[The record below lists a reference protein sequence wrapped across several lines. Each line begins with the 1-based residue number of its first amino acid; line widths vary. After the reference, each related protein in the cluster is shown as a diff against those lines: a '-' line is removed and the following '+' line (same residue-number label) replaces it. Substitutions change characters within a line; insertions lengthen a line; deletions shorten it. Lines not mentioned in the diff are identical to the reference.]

1 MGPVR
6 VKVYGLFPRTRRRYV
21 TEAFVGGL
29 LLLAALVAWW
39 LGWPELEA
47 RLKRLPQVRGVVAT
61 EAVLANVPWMV
72 LAAAVLKSIE
82 LIVVLRRFTRK
93 EALQNVRGPQP
104 QPPTRETL
112 SMPSSAYAPTRED
125 KFAFGVWCL
134 QNRGRDPF
142 GDQTR
147 PELPALE
154 CIRGLAQ
161 RNCYGFEFHD
171 NDVIPFGA
179 SASQR
184 DQILRDLKKAIGDWG
199 IRPTMATTNTFY
211 HPVFKD
217 GAFTSTDPA
226 VRLYSTQ
233 KVMRAIDVAAELG
246 TQVFV
251 FWGGREGV
259 EVDASKDP
267 VEATKWFREALNF
280 LCNYVLSQG
289 YDLKFSIE
297 PKPNEPRGDLYLPT
311 VGSVLAFIATLD
323 HPEMCGINPET
334 AHIKMAGLNPYH
346 EFAQALDAGKL
357 LDVHLNGQKPLRF
370 DQDLS
375 FGSDDL
381 KDAFFTTKLLLDHQ
395 YAGTVGFDA
404 HPYRSEADPW
414 DFVDRNMRTYKIMKE
429 KVRQFNENREIQDLL
444 KEVHGANANLRG
456 FTAKY
461 SKEAA
466 QKLKEMPLDPDAL
479 AKRKLPYERLDQLL
493 TELLLGVL

>member
-1 MGPVR
+1 
-6 VKVYGLFPRTRRRYV
+6 
-21 TEAFVGGL
+21 
-29 LLLAALVAWW
+29 
-39 LGWPELEA
+39 
-47 RLKRLPQVRGVVAT
+47 
-61 EAVLANVPWMV
+61 
-72 LAAAVLKSIE
+72 
-82 LIVVLRRFTRK
+82 
-93 EALQNVRGPQP
+93 
-104 QPPTRETL
+104 
-112 SMPSSAYAPTRED
+112 MPSHNYAPTKED
-125 KFAFGVWCL
+125 KFAFGIWCL

-154 CIRGLAQ
+154 CIKGLAQ

-171 NDVIPFGA
+171 NDIIPFGA

-184 DQILRDLKKAIGDWG
+184 DQIIKDVKRAISDWDIKA
-199 IRPTMATTNTFY
+199 TMATTNLFY

-226 VRLYSTQ
+226 IRAYATQ
-233 KVMRAIDVAAELG
+233 KVMNAVDIAAELG

-267 VEATKWFREALNF
+267 IHAGSWFRDSLNF
-280 LCNYVLSQG
+280 LCEYVLAND
-289 YDLKFSIE
+289 YDIKFSLE

-311 VGSVLAFIATLD
+311 VGSMLAFIATLD
-323 HPEMCGINPET
+323 HPDMVGVNPET

-381 KDAFFTTKLLLDHQ
+381 KEAFFTAKLLMDHK
-395 YAGTVGFDA
+395 YGGTIGFDA

-414 DFVDRNMRTYKIMKE
+414 DFVDRNMRTYIIMKE
-429 KVRQFNENREIQDLL
+429 KVHLFNENKEIQGLI
-444 KEVHGANANLRG
+444 KEIHGANPTHKGLM
-456 FTAKY
+456 AKF
-461 SKEAA
+461 SKEGAK
-466 QKLKEMPLDPDAL
+466 KLKNMTFDVNAL
-479 AKRKLPYERLDQLL
+479 AARKLPYERLDQLV
-493 TELLLGVL
+493 TELILGVL

>member
-1 MGPVR
+1 
-6 VKVYGLFPRTRRRYV
+6 
-21 TEAFVGGL
+21 
-29 LLLAALVAWW
+29 
-39 LGWPELEA
+39 
-47 RLKRLPQVRGVVAT
+47 
-61 EAVLANVPWMV
+61 
-72 LAAAVLKSIE
+72 
-82 LIVVLRRFTRK
+82 
-93 EALQNVRGPQP
+93 
-104 QPPTRETL
+104 
-112 SMPSSAYAPTRED
+112 MPSHSFAPTKED

-171 NDVIPFGA
+171 NDIIPFTA
-179 SASQR
+179 SAAQR
-184 DQILRDLKKAIGDWG
+184 DQIVKDIKKASADWG
-199 IRPTMATTNTFY
+199 IRATMATTNTFY

-217 GAFTSTDPA
+217 GTFTSNDPA
-226 VRLYSTQ
+226 VRAYATQ
-233 KVMRAIDVAAELG
+233 KVMNAIDVGAELG
-246 TQVFV
+246 AQVFV

-259 EVDASKDP
+259 EVDASKCPID
-267 VEATKWFREALNF
+267 AAKWFRESLNF

-289 YDLKFSIE
+289 YEMKFSIE

-311 VGSVLAFIATLD
+311 VGSVLAFIGTLD

-346 EFAQALDAGKL
+346 EFAQALDSGKL

-381 KDAFFTTKLLLDHQ
+381 KEAFFTTKLLVDHK
-395 YAGTVGFDA
+395 YGGTIGFDA
-404 HPYRSEADPW
+404 HPYRSESDPW
-414 DFVDRNMRTYKIMKE
+414 DFVDRNMRTYKIMQE
-429 KVRQFNENREIQDLL
+429 KVKLFNQNKEIQDIL
-444 KEVHGANANLRG
+444 KEIHGSNPSLRG
-456 FTAKY
+456 VTATY
-461 SKEAA
+461 SKDAA
-466 QKLKEMPLDPDAL
+466 QKLKAMAFDPAAL
-479 AKRKLPYERLDQLL
+479 ASRKLPYERLDQLT

>member
-1 MGPVR
+1 
-6 VKVYGLFPRTRRRYV
+6 
-21 TEAFVGGL
+21 
-29 LLLAALVAWW
+29 
-39 LGWPELEA
+39 
-47 RLKRLPQVRGVVAT
+47 
-61 EAVLANVPWMV
+61 
-72 LAAAVLKSIE
+72 
-82 LIVVLRRFTRK
+82 
-93 EALQNVRGPQP
+93 
-104 QPPTRETL
+104 
-112 SMPSSAYAPTRED
+112 MPSNFYAPTRED

-147 PELPALE
+147 PELSALD
-154 CIRGLAQ
+154 CIKGLAQ

-171 NDVIPFGA
+171 NDLVPFGA
-179 SASQR
+179 SAGQR
-184 DQILRDLKKAIGDWG
+184 DAILRDLKKALPDWG
-199 IRPTMATTNTFY
+199 IKPTMATTNLFY

-226 VRLYSTQ
+226 IRAFATQ
-233 KVMRAIDVAAELG
+233 KVLSAVDVAAELG

-251 FWGGREGV
+251 FWGGREGA
-259 EVDASKDP
+259 EVDAAKDP

-280 LCNYVLSQG
+280 ICEYTIAND
-289 YDLKFSIE
+289 YDIKFSIE

-323 HPEMCGINPET
+323 HPDMCGINPET

-346 EFAQALDAGKL
+346 EFAQALESGKL

-381 KDAFFTTKLLLDHQ
+381 KEAFYTTKLFMDHR
-395 YAGTVGFDA
+395 YEGTIGFDA

-414 DFVDRNMRTYKIMKE
+414 DFVDRNMRTYKIMQE
-429 KVRQFNENREIQDLL
+429 KVKQFSANKEIQDIL
-444 KEVHGANANLRG
+444 KEIHGVNPNLRG
-456 FTAKY
+456 FMSRFTKDQAKTL
-461 SKEAA
+461 SEMTFDADKLAA
-466 QKLKEMPLDPDAL
+466 
-479 AKRKLPYERLDQLL
+479 RRLPYERLDQLV

>member
-1 MGPVR
+1 M
-6 VKVYGLFPRTRRRYV
+6 
-21 TEAFVGGL
+21 
-29 LLLAALVAWW
+29 
-39 LGWPELEA
+39 
-47 RLKRLPQVRGVVAT
+47 
-61 EAVLANVPWMV
+61 
-72 LAAAVLKSIE
+72 
-82 LIVVLRRFTRK
+82 
-93 EALQNVRGPQP
+93 
-104 QPPTRETL
+104 PPL
-112 SMPSSAYAPTRED
+112 NFAPTRDD
-125 KFAFGVWCL
+125 KFAFGIWCL

-154 CIRGLAQ
+154 CIKGLVK

-171 NDVIPFGA
+171 NDVLPFDADA
-179 SASQR
+179 SRRAA
-184 DQILRDLKKAIGDWG
+184 ILRDVKKLMADTG
-199 IRPTMATTNTFY
+199 IKATMATTNTFY

-226 VRLYSTQ
+226 VRLYTTQ
-233 KVMRAIDVAAELG
+233 KVMNAIDVAADLG

-267 VEATKWFREALNF
+267 VEATKWFREAINF

-323 HPEMCGINPET
+323 HPEMVGINPET

-346 EFAQALDAGKL
+346 EFGQALDAGKL

-381 KDAFFTTKLLLDHQ
+381 KEAFFTTKLLVDHG
-395 YAGTVGFDA
+395 YAGTIGFDA

-429 KVRQFNENREIQDLL
+429 KVRQFTEDKEIQGLL
-444 KEVHGANANLRG
+444 TEIHGANAEMQGLMAN
-456 FTAKY
+456 Y
-461 SKEAA
+461 SKDAA
-466 QKLKEMPLDPDAL
+466 QKLRAMRFNPEAL
-479 AKRKLPYERLDQLL
+479 ASRKLPYERLDQLV
-493 TELLLGVL
+493 TEVLLGVR

>member
-1 MGPVR
+1 
-6 VKVYGLFPRTRRRYV
+6 
-21 TEAFVGGL
+21 
-29 LLLAALVAWW
+29 
-39 LGWPELEA
+39 
-47 RLKRLPQVRGVVAT
+47 
-61 EAVLANVPWMV
+61 
-72 LAAAVLKSIE
+72 
-82 LIVVLRRFTRK
+82 
-93 EALQNVRGPQP
+93 
-104 QPPTRETL
+104 
-112 SMPSSAYAPTRED
+112 MPSPDFAPTKQD
-125 KFAFGVWCL
+125 KFAFGIWCL

-147 PELPALE
+147 PELSALE

-161 RNCYGFEFHD
+161 RNCFGFEFHD

-179 SASQR
+179 SASER
-184 DQILRDLKKAIGDWG
+184 DQVLKNLKKALSDWG
-199 IRPTMATTNTFY
+199 IKATMATTNLFY
-211 HPVFKD
+211 HPIFKD

-226 VRLYSTQ
+226 LRAFTTQ
-233 KVMRAIDVAAELG
+233 KVMNALDVAAELG

-251 FWGGREGV
+251 FWGGREGT

-267 VEATKWFREALNF
+267 VDASKWFREALNF
-280 LCNYVLSQG
+280 LCEYVIANNY
-289 YDLKFSIE
+289 DIKFSIE

-395 YAGTVGFDA
+395 YGGTIGFDA

-414 DFVDRNMRTYKIMKE
+414 DFVDRNMRTFKIMKA
-429 KVRQFNENREIQDLL
+429 KVRQFNENKEIQNLL
-444 KEVHGANANLRG
+444 KEIHGANPG
-456 FTAKY
+456 HKDMMAKY
-461 SKEAA
+461 SKEQAK
-466 QKLKEMPLDPDAL
+466 KLKEMSFDVAAL
-479 AKRKLPYERLDQLL
+479 TARKLPYERLDQLV

>member
-1 MGPVR
+1 MASQT
-6 VKVYGLFPRTRRRYV
+6 F
-21 TEAFVGGL
+21 
-29 LLLAALVAWW
+29 
-39 LGWPELEA
+39 
-47 RLKRLPQVRGVVAT
+47 
-61 EAVLANVPWMV
+61 
-72 LAAAVLKSIE
+72 
-82 LIVVLRRFTRK
+82 
-93 EALQNVRGPQP
+93 
-104 QPPTRETL
+104 
-112 SMPSSAYAPTRED
+112 APTRED
-125 KFAFGVWCL
+125 KFAFGIWCL

-154 CIRGLAQ
+154 CIKGLAQ

-171 NDVIPFGA
+171 NDIIPFGA
-179 SASQR
+179 SAAQR
-184 DQILRDLKKAIGDWG
+184 DSILRDVQKLMADTGIKA
-199 IRPTMATTNTFY
+199 TMATTNLFY

-226 VRLYSTQ
+226 IRLMATQ
-233 KVMRAIDVAAELG
+233 KVMNCLDIAAQFG

-259 EVDASKDP
+259 EVDSSKDP
-267 VEATKWFREALNF
+267 IDASKWFRDSLNF

-289 YDLKFSIE
+289 YDIKFSIE
-297 PKPNEPRGDLYLPT
+297 PKPNEPRGDLFLPT
-311 VGSVLAFIATLD
+311 VGSVLAFIATVD

-381 KDAFFTTKLLLDHQ
+381 KEAFFTAKLLLDHK
-395 YAGTVGFDA
+395 YAGTIGFDA
-404 HPYRSEADPW
+404 HPYRTEADPW
-414 DFVDRNMRTYKIMKE
+414 DFVERNMRTFKIMKD
-429 KVRQFNENREIQDLL
+429 KVRQYNENKEIQALL
-444 KEVHGANANLRG
+444 KEIHGANSDLRS
-456 FTAKY
+456 FVARY

-466 QKLKEMPLDPDAL
+466 QKLKAMTFDANAL
-479 AKRKLPYERLDQLL
+479 ASRRLPYERLDQLV

>member
-1 MGPVR
+1 
-6 VKVYGLFPRTRRRYV
+6 
-21 TEAFVGGL
+21 
-29 LLLAALVAWW
+29 
-39 LGWPELEA
+39 
-47 RLKRLPQVRGVVAT
+47 
-61 EAVLANVPWMV
+61 
-72 LAAAVLKSIE
+72 
-82 LIVVLRRFTRK
+82 
-93 EALQNVRGPQP
+93 
-104 QPPTRETL
+104 
-112 SMPSSAYAPTRED
+112 MPSPRYAPTRED
-125 KFAFGVWCL
+125 KFAFGIWCL

-147 PELPALE
+147 PEVTAVE
-154 CIRGLAQ
+154 AIKGLAQ
-161 RNCYGFEFHD
+161 RQCYGFEFHD
-171 NDVIPFGA
+171 NDVLPFAA

-184 DQILRDLKKAIGDWG
+184 DAILRDVKKVMADTG
-199 IRPTMATTNTFY
+199 IKATMATTNNFY

-226 VRLYSTQ
+226 IRLFATQ
-233 KVMRAIDVAAELG
+233 KVMHALDVAADLG
-246 TQVFV
+246 AQVFV

-267 VEATKWFREALNF
+267 VDATRWFRDSINF

-289 YDLKFSIE
+289 YDIKFSIE

-311 VGSVLAFIATLD
+311 VGSVLAFIATVD

-346 EFAQALDAGKL
+346 EFAQALESGKL

-381 KDAFFTTKLLLDHQ
+381 KEAFFTTKLLTDHK
-395 YAGTVGFDA
+395 YEGTIGFDA

-414 DFVDRNMRTYKIMKE
+414 DFVERNMRTYKIMKE
-429 KVRQFNENREIQDLL
+429 KVRKYNENKEIQDLL
-444 KEVHGANANLRG
+444 KEIHGANPHLRG
-456 FTAKY
+456 LTTKY
-461 SKEAA
+461 SKEAV
-466 QKLKEMPLDPDAL
+466 QQLKSMSFDLAAL
-479 AKRKLPYERLDQLL
+479 ASRKLPYERLDQLV

>member
-1 MGPVR
+1 
-6 VKVYGLFPRTRRRYV
+6 
-21 TEAFVGGL
+21 
-29 LLLAALVAWW
+29 
-39 LGWPELEA
+39 
-47 RLKRLPQVRGVVAT
+47 
-61 EAVLANVPWMV
+61 
-72 LAAAVLKSIE
+72 
-82 LIVVLRRFTRK
+82 
-93 EALQNVRGPQP
+93 
-104 QPPTRETL
+104 
-112 SMPSSAYAPTRED
+112 MPSHFYAPTKED
-125 KFAFGVWCL
+125 KFAFGIWCL

-142 GDQTR
+142 GDVTR
-147 PELPALE
+147 PELSAME

-171 NDVIPFGA
+171 NDIIPFGA
-179 SASQR
+179 SAQER
-184 DQILRDLKKAIGDWG
+184 DRIIRELKKALSDWG
-199 IRPTMATTNTFY
+199 IKATMATTNLFF

-226 VRLYSTQ
+226 IRAFATQ
-233 KVMRAIDVAAELG
+233 KVMSAVDVAAELG

-267 VEATKWFREALNF
+267 VDAAAWFREAMNF
-280 LCNYVLSQG
+280 LCEYVISND
-289 YDLKFSIE
+289 YDIKFSIE

-311 VGSVLAFIATLD
+311 VGSVLAFIGTLD
-323 HPEMCGINPET
+323 HPDMCGINPET

-381 KDAFFTTKLLLDHQ
+381 KEAFFTTKLLVDHA

-404 HPYRSEADPW
+404 HPYRTESAPW
-414 DFVDRNMRTYKIMKE
+414 DFVERNMRTYKIMKE
-429 KVRQFNENREIQDLL
+429 KVRIFKENKEIQDLL
-444 KEVHGANANLRG
+444 TEIHGANPQLRG
-456 FTAKY
+456 AMAKFTKADATLLKQMTFDP
-461 SKEAA
+461 AA
-466 QKLKEMPLDPDAL
+466 LTS
-479 AKRKLPYERLDQLL
+479 RKLPYERLDQLV

>member
-1 MGPVR
+1 
-6 VKVYGLFPRTRRRYV
+6 
-21 TEAFVGGL
+21 
-29 LLLAALVAWW
+29 
-39 LGWPELEA
+39 
-47 RLKRLPQVRGVVAT
+47 
-61 EAVLANVPWMV
+61 
-72 LAAAVLKSIE
+72 
-82 LIVVLRRFTRK
+82 
-93 EALQNVRGPQP
+93 
-104 QPPTRETL
+104 
-112 SMPSSAYAPTRED
+112 MPSHSYAPVKQD
-125 KFAFGVWCL
+125 KFAFGIWCL

-147 PELPALE
+147 PELSALE

-171 NDVIPFGA
+171 NDLIPFGA
-179 SASQR
+179 AASQR
-184 DQILRDLKKAIGDWG
+184 AQVLRDVKKAMGDG
-199 IRPTMATTNTFY
+199 DIKATMATTNLFY

-226 VRLYSTQ
+226 VRAFATQ
-233 KVMRAIDVAAELG
+233 KVLNALDVAAELG
-246 TQVFV
+246 ARVFV
-251 FWGGREGV
+251 FWGGREGT

-267 VEATKWFREALNF
+267 VEAAKWFREAINF
-280 LCNYVLSQG
+280 LCEYVLAND
-289 YDLKFSIE
+289 YDIKFSIE

-311 VGSVLAFIATLD
+311 VGSVLAFIATVD

-381 KDAFFTTKLLLDHQ
+381 KDAFFTTKLLLDHG
-395 YAGTVGFDA
+395 YGGTIGFDA

-414 DFVDRNMRTYKIMKE
+414 DFVDRNMRTYKIMQA
-429 KVRQFNENREIQDLL
+429 KVRQYNENHEIQDLL
-444 KEVHGANANLRG
+444 KEVHGANPGLRG
-456 FTAKY
+456 VTAQF
-461 SKEAA
+461 SKDQAK
-466 QKLKEMPLDPDAL
+466 KLKEMTFDPAAL
-479 AKRKLPYERLDQLL
+479 AARRLPYERLDQLV

>member
-1 MGPVR
+1 
-6 VKVYGLFPRTRRRYV
+6 
-21 TEAFVGGL
+21 
-29 LLLAALVAWW
+29 
-39 LGWPELEA
+39 
-47 RLKRLPQVRGVVAT
+47 
-61 EAVLANVPWMV
+61 
-72 LAAAVLKSIE
+72 
-82 LIVVLRRFTRK
+82 
-93 EALQNVRGPQP
+93 
-104 QPPTRETL
+104 
-112 SMPSSAYAPTRED
+112 MPSHFYAPTKQD
-125 KFAFGVWCL
+125 KFAFGIWCL

-147 PELPALE
+147 PELSAME

-171 NDVIPFGA
+171 NDIIPFGA
-179 SASQR
+179 SSRER
-184 DQILRDLKKAIGDWG
+184 DQTLRDLEKALADWD
-199 IRPTMATTNTFY
+199 IKATMATTNLFY

-226 VRLYSTQ
+226 IRAFATQ
-233 KVMRAIDVAAELG
+233 KVLNALDIAAELD
-246 TQVFV
+246 THVFV

-267 VEATKWFREALNF
+267 VEAAKWFREALNF
-280 LCNYVLSQG
+280 LCEYVLAND
-289 YDLKFSIE
+289 YDIKFSIE

-311 VGSVLAFIATLD
+311 VGSVLAFITTLD
-323 HPEMCGINPET
+323 HPDMCGINPEV

-381 KDAFFTTKLLLDHQ
+381 KEAFFTTKLLVDHG
-395 YAGTVGFDA
+395 YEGTIGFDA

-429 KVRQFNENREIQDLL
+429 KVRLFKENREIQDLVA
-444 KEVHGANANLRG
+444 EIHGANSQFRDCM
-456 FTAKY
+456 AKF
-461 SKEAA
+461 SKADA
-466 QKLKEMPLDPDAL
+466 QKLKEMTFDVSAL
-479 AKRKLPYERLDQLL
+479 TSRKLPYERLDQLV

>member
-1 MGPVR
+1 
-6 VKVYGLFPRTRRRYV
+6 
-21 TEAFVGGL
+21 
-29 LLLAALVAWW
+29 
-39 LGWPELEA
+39 
-47 RLKRLPQVRGVVAT
+47 
-61 EAVLANVPWMV
+61 
-72 LAAAVLKSIE
+72 
-82 LIVVLRRFTRK
+82 
-93 EALQNVRGPQP
+93 
-104 QPPTRETL
+104 
-112 SMPSSAYAPTRED
+112 MPSSAFAPTKED
-125 KFAFGVWCL
+125 KFAFGIWCL

-147 PELPALE
+147 PEISAMD

-184 DQILRDLKKAIGDWG
+184 DQILNDLKKALGDWG
-199 IRPTMATTNTFY
+199 IKATMATTNLFY

-226 VRLYSTQ
+226 IRAFATQ
-233 KVMRAIDVAAELG
+233 KVMLALDVAAELG
-246 TQVFV
+246 TEVFV

-267 VEATKWFREALNF
+267 VEAGRWFRDSLNF
-280 LCNYVLSQG
+280 LCEYVLANN
-289 YDLKFSIE
+289 YNIKFSIE

-311 VGSVLAFIATLD
+311 VGSVLAFITTLD
-323 HPEMCGINPET
+323 HPDMCGINPET

-381 KDAFFTTKLLLDHQ
+381 KEAFFTTKLLLDHEYQ
-395 YAGTVGFDA
+395 GTIGFDA

-414 DFVDRNMRTYKIMKE
+414 DFVDRNMRTFKIMKA
-429 KVRQFNENREIQDLL
+429 KVQLFNVNQEIQGLL
-444 KEVHGANANLRG
+444 KEIHGANPGLKG
-456 FTAKY
+456 MMAKY
-461 SKEAA
+461 SRDQAK
-466 QKLKEMPLDPDAL
+466 KLKDLSFDVGAL
-479 AKRKLPYERLDQLL
+479 AGRRLPYERLDQLV

>member
-1 MGPVR
+1 M
-6 VKVYGLFPRTRRRYV
+6 
-21 TEAFVGGL
+21 
-29 LLLAALVAWW
+29 
-39 LGWPELEA
+39 
-47 RLKRLPQVRGVVAT
+47 
-61 EAVLANVPWMV
+61 
-72 LAAAVLKSIE
+72 SS
-82 LIVVLRRFTRK
+82 
-93 EALQNVRGPQP
+93 QN
-104 QPPTRETL
+104 
-112 SMPSSAYAPTRED
+112 YAPTRED
-125 KFAFGVWCL
+125 KFAFGIWCL

-147 PELPALE
+147 PELSAVD
-154 CIRGLAQ
+154 CIKGLAK

-171 NDVIPFGA
+171 NDVFPFDA
-179 SASQR
+179 SSSKR
-184 DQILRDLKKAIGDWG
+184 DAILKDVKAVMADTG
-199 IRPTMATTNTFY
+199 IKATMATTNTFY

-226 VRLYSTQ
+226 VRLYTTQ

-267 VEATKWFREALNF
+267 VEATKWFREAINF

-323 HPEMCGINPET
+323 HSEMVGINPET

-346 EFAQALDAGKL
+346 EFGQALDSGKL

-381 KDAFFTTKLLLDHQ
+381 KEAFFTAKLLVDHA

-414 DFVDRNMRTYKIMKE
+414 DFVERNVRTYKIMKE
-429 KVRQFNENREIQDLL
+429 KVQKFNEDKEIQALL
-444 KEVHGANANLRG
+444 KEIHGTNPGLKG
-456 FTAKY
+456 FMVRY

-466 QKLKEMPLDPDAL
+466 SKLKTMSFDPDAL
-479 AKRKLPYERLDQLL
+479 AARKLPYEKLDQLV
-493 TELLLGVL
+493 TELLLGVR

>member
-1 MGPVR
+1 
-6 VKVYGLFPRTRRRYV
+6 
-21 TEAFVGGL
+21 
-29 LLLAALVAWW
+29 
-39 LGWPELEA
+39 
-47 RLKRLPQVRGVVAT
+47 
-61 EAVLANVPWMV
+61 
-72 LAAAVLKSIE
+72 
-82 LIVVLRRFTRK
+82 
-93 EALQNVRGPQP
+93 
-104 QPPTRETL
+104 
-112 SMPSSAYAPTRED
+112 MPSPAFAPTKQD
-125 KFAFGVWCL
+125 KFAFGIWCL

-147 PELPALE
+147 PELSALE

-179 SASQR
+179 SASER
-184 DQILRDLKKAIGDWG
+184 DQVLKNLKKALSDWG
-199 IRPTMATTNTFY
+199 IKATMATTNLFY
-211 HPVFKD
+211 HPIFKD

-226 VRLYSTQ
+226 LRAFTTQ
-233 KVMRAIDVAAELG
+233 KVMNALDVAAELG

-251 FWGGREGV
+251 FWGGREGT

-267 VEATKWFREALNF
+267 VDASKWFREALNF
-280 LCNYVLSQG
+280 LCEYVIANNY
-289 YDLKFSIE
+289 DIKFSIE

-395 YAGTVGFDA
+395 YEGTIGFDA

-414 DFVDRNMRTYKIMKE
+414 DFVDRNMRTFKIMKA
-429 KVRQFNENREIQDLL
+429 KVRQFNENKEIQNLL
-444 KEVHGANANLRG
+444 KEIHGANPG
-456 FTAKY
+456 HKDMMAKY
-461 SKEAA
+461 SKEQAK
-466 QKLKEMPLDPDAL
+466 KLKEMSFDVAAL
-479 AKRKLPYERLDQLL
+479 TARKLPYERLDQLV